1 MALAL
6 FSYRKGNTV
15 LHRIPALL
23 KIALLFA
30 FSFLAFSGSG
40 QDSLSFFE
48 NTASVVKLFSSILC
62 ASLLFV
68 LGGCYWKAFF
78 KMKFIF
84 VLGLFIIAVRTIS
97 FETGRFALNMDGFAA
112 GLLYALRFFL
122 SAFAAEVIYETTSG
136 LEINQALE
144 LVEDII
150 SKIIPP
156 FKKLKSAF
164 VISMAINFI
173 PLVFDTWEKIHLAS
187 KARGSEKKG
196 IGSTFRTLYCETEA
210 LFDCLLF
217 RAETRRKAVINRS
230 L

>member
-15 LHRIPALL
+15 LHKIPALL
-23 KIALLFA
+23 KIAVLFA

-40 QDSLSFFE
+40 ADSLSFFE
-48 NTASVVKLFSSILC
+48 NPSSVIKLSASVVFAAVLFI
-62 ASLLFV
+62 
-68 LGGCYWKAFF
+68 LGGCYWKAFL
-78 KMKFIF
+78 KMKFILF
-84 VLGLFIIAVRTIS
+84 LGLFIIAVRTVS
-97 FETGRFALNMDGFAA
+97 FETGNFALDSDGFAA

-122 SAFAAEVIYETTSG
+122 SAFCAEIIYETTSG
-136 LEINQALE
+136 LEIKEALE
-144 LVEDII
+144 LLENLI

-156 FKKLKSAF
+156 FKKLNSAF

-173 PLVFDTWEKIHLAS
+173 PLVFDTWEKVHLAA
-187 KARGSEKKG
+187 KARGSEKTG
-196 IGSTFRTLYCETEA
+196 IGGTVRAMYCETEA